1 LKKQSVSTTKYADP
15 RIFERAVLQTTL
27 GACGRVRNQK
37 QRSRA
42 TRLRR
47 RLYIESAAFG
57 DRAYRSNPSR
67 CVQNRPPT
75 TATQDRI
82 ATIGPSSAIPT
93 DHRVPMARDA
103 RVNDRPSCALPTIRT
118 AESAT
123 QREHLLERTN
133 VSEIGETI
141 VSVRDCDKMR
151 TADAAGT
158 SRNGGGDRFETFD
171 LGYAVAPIPTH
182 RTFEQRAFRLF
193 RFFLWKSRRRVT
205 GQRRRVRAGLAG
217 FYSSE
222 GQGRRLFTD

>member
-1 LKKQSVSTTKYADP
+1 
-15 RIFERAVLQTTL
+15 
-27 GACGRVRNQK
+27 
-37 QRSRA
+37 
-42 TRLRR
+42 
-47 RLYIESAAFG
+47 
-57 DRAYRSNPSR
+57 
-67 CVQNRPPT
+67 
-75 TATQDRI
+75 
-82 ATIGPSSAIPT
+82 
-93 DHRVPMARDA
+93 MARDA

-205 GQRRRVRAGLAG
+205 GQRRRVRAGWPVFIL
-217 FYSSE
+217 
-222 GQGRRLFTD
+222 RRVKDADCLQIRRRRKTRPFRTICIPRTFPVIIVIIITTQRRALLIIVTS